1 MYEFVY
7 ERIET
12 TTYYYFKKLTISVMA
27 QTGCA
32 PTEGRGS
39 GNLWGNQPTNQQP
52 AFLNAYIQLFILLTL
67 CPHLK
72 PLCTFII
79 MRVVG
84 SYWY

>member
-12 TTYYYFKKLTISVMA
+12 TTKYYSNKLTISVMV

-32 PTEGRGS
+32 PTEGMGVVTYEVT
-39 GNLWGNQPTNQQP
+39 NQPEFSP
-52 AFLNAYIQLFILLTL
+52 LNAYIQLFILLPL
-67 CPHLK
+67 CPNLK

-84 SYWY
+84 SY